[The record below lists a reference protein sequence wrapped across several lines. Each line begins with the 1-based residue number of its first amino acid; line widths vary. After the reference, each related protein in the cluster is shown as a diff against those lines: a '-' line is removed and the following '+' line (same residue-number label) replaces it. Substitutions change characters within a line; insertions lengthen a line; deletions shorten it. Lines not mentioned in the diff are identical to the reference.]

1 MLRIGDHDPI
11 GPLGQAIP
19 KTLTAGTATGGGK
32 HGRGLG
38 EGKLG
43 TRNAEA
49 GSMHDAGG
57 PGEVPLEGDWTS
69 IPLSPGKALEVVGDS
84 KDSGGLPWAWNSAS
98 GGDHH

>member
-1 MLRIGDHDPI
+1 
-11 GPLGQAIP
+11 
-19 KTLTAGTATGGGK
+19 
-32 HGRGLG
+32 
-38 EGKLG
+38 
-43 TRNAEA
+43 
-49 GSMHDAGG
+49 MHDAGG